1 MIRAVSALVLAL
13 CSVWLC
19 CEPAF
24 AARRIA
30 LVIGN
35 SVYERVPQLQ
45 NPVQDATAMSQMF
58 KAAAFDAVTLKLDLK
73 ASEMRR
79 ALRDFSED
87 ARDADIAIIYFA
99 GHGLEIQGTNYLIPV
114 DAVLERDIDAFDE
127 AVPLDRLLH
136 AMEPAR
142 QLRLVILDTCRD
154 NPFAKSMKHGSASHP
169 VDRGLAR
176 IEQGGLA
183 SVGPTSLN
191 TLVAFAAKA
200 GSTAADGDARNSP
213 FTAALIKYLPTPGLD
228 LRKAFGFVRDE
239 VLKVTHNQQEPFI
252 YGSLGGNDVPLVPQ
266 PPAPPVAP
274 DTAARDDYE
283 LASGINV
290 VATWDSFIKKYPT
303 GFYSDLARAQR
314 ERLVAAKAADDAR
327 AEAAQQARD
336 EAAKAAL
343 AREADQKQKALAE
356 AADAARR
363 AAAQKFAEEA
373 AAAAAADSERQRLA
387 AKALEEAKEAEA
399 ARIEA
404 AKKARDEAARA
415 EAAEVE
421 RRAAAQKLADE
432 AAEAERQRL
441 AAKALEEAKAAE
453 LARAEAAKKARDE
466 AARAEAAEVER
477 RAAAQKLADEAAEA
491 ERQRLTAQAIQ
502 EAKPT
507 EIAHVDAAPAN
518 TDGQVKL
525 AALIPQN
532 PAPGHDAT
540 TSDHT
545 GCADV
550 SPELASL
557 SPETARAL
565 SLSEECGLKPKQ
577 SFKECEN
584 CPEMVVVP
592 AGEFLMGSSKE
603 EISKRLAATNEGP
616 QHKVV
621 LGQMIAVGRFEVT
634 RDQYAAF
641 VDATGHEGSGR
652 CFTLEQNTPQ
662 ERENRSF
669 LMPGYAQQG
678 NHPAVCVSWTDAQ
691 AYVDWLARI
700 TGKSYRLPSEAE
712 YEYAARAGGT
722 ARYGIGDDPTG
733 LCRFVNGADQSARA
747 AGLPDDADYMDCT
760 DGFPYTAPVGSF
772 AQNGFG
778 LNDLIGNVWEW
789 TADCFAEDYRAA
801 PSDAAARSHSQA
813 DCPARAVRGGDWFS
827 AASLLR
833 PAVRASA
840 KPDSHYDDIGFRVV
854 RTLAH

>member
-19 CEPAF
+19 CEPAV
-24 AARRIA
+24 AAKRIA

-35 SVYERVPQLQ
+35 SVYEQVPQLQ

-79 ALRDFSED
+79 ALRDFSDD

-99 GHGLEIQGTNYLIPV
+99 GHGLEIQGINYLIPV

-142 QLRLVILDTCRD
+142 QLRLVILDACRD
-154 NPFAKSMKHGSASHP
+154 NPFAKSMKHGSSSRP

-176 IEQGGLA
+176 MEQGGLA
-183 SVGPTSLN
+183 GVGPTSLD

-213 FTAALIKYLPTPGLD
+213 FTAALIKFLPTPGLD

-266 PPAPPVAP
+266 SPAPQVDP

-283 LASGINV
+283 LAAGLNM

-303 GFYSDLARAQR
+303 GFYSDLAKAQR
-314 ERLVAAKAADDAR
+314 ERLVAAKAA
-327 AEAAQQARD
+327 E
-336 EAAKAAL
+336 
-343 AREADQKQKALAE
+343 
-356 AADAARR
+356 DAARR
-363 AAAQKFAEEA
+363 AAAQKLAEEA
-373 AAAAAADSERQRLA
+373 GAAAEAERQRLA
-387 AKALEEAKEAEA
+387 AQAVEDTNAAEA
-399 ARIEA
+399 ARIVAAQKASEA
-404 AKKARDEAARA
+404 AKATVAREADEREKALA
-415 EAAEVE
+415 EAAEAA

-432 AAEAERQRL
+432 AAAADAERQRL
-441 AAKALEEAKAAE
+441 AAIEQAKAS
-453 LARAEAAKKARDE
+453 
-466 AARAEAAEVER
+466 
-477 RAAAQKLADEAAEA
+477 
-491 ERQRLTAQAIQ
+491 
-502 EAKPT
+502 
-507 EIAHVDAAPAN
+507 EIAHVVDAAAAKA
-518 TDGQVKL
+518 DGQVKL
-525 AALIPQN
+525 AALLPGS
-532 PAPGHDAT
+532 PAPGQDAS
-540 TSDHT
+540 TSQRT
-545 GCADV
+545 GCPDV

-557 SPETARAL
+557 SPDTARAL
-565 SLSEECGLKPKQ
+565 SQSEECGLKPKQ
-577 SFKECEN
+577 SFKECES

-603 EISKRLAATNEGP
+603 EILKRLAAANEAP

-621 LGQMIAVGRFEVT
+621 LAQTIAIGRFEVT

-678 NHPAVCVSWTDAQ
+678 NHPAVCISWTDAQ

-712 YEYAARAGGT
+712 YEYGARAGST
-722 ARYGIGDDPTG
+722 ARHGASDDPAE

-747 AGLPDDADYMDCT
+747 AGLPDDADYMACT

-772 AQNGFG
+772 APNAFG

-789 TADCFAEDYRAA
+789 TADCFADDYRAA
-801 PSDAAARSHSQA
+801 PSDAAARSQQ

-827 AASLLR
+827 AAALLR

>member
-24 AARRIA
+24 AAKRIA

-79 ALRDFSED
+79 ALRDFSDD

-142 QLRLVILDTCRD
+142 QLRLVILDACRD
-154 NPFAKSMKHGSASHP
+154 NPFAKSMKHGSASHL

-213 FTAALIKYLPTPGLD
+213 FTAALIKFLPTPGLD

-252 YGSLGGNDVPLVPQ
+252 YGSLGGNDVPLVPE
-266 PPAPPVAP
+266 PPAPQVAP

-290 VATWDSFIKKYPT
+290 VATWDSFIRKYPT
-303 GFYSDLARAQR
+303 GFYSDLAKAQR
-314 ERLVAAKAADDAR
+314 ERLIAAKAA
-327 AEAAQQARD
+327 E
-336 EAAKAAL
+336 
-343 AREADQKQKALAE
+343 
-356 AADAARR
+356 DAARR
-363 AAAQKFAEEA
+363 A
-373 AAAAAADSERQRLA
+373 
-387 AKALEEAKEAEA
+387 
-399 ARIEA
+399 
-404 AKKARDEAARA
+404 
-415 EAAEVE
+415 V
-421 RRAAAQKLADE
+421 AQKLAE
-432 AAEAERQRL
+432 EAGAAAEAERQRL
-441 AAKALEEAKAAE
+441 AAKAIQEAKAAE
-453 LARAEAAKKARDE
+453 LARAEAARKASDE
-466 AARAEAAEVER
+466 AAKAAVAREADERRKALAEAAEAAR
-477 RAAAQKLADEAAEA
+477 RAAAKKLADEAAAAEA
-491 ERQRLTAQAIQ
+491 ERQRIAASQ
-502 EAKPT
+502 EAKT
-507 EIAHVDAAPAN
+507 AEIAHVEAEAKA
-518 TDGQVKL
+518 DGQVKL
-525 AALIPQN
+525 AALLPGN
-532 PAPGHDAT
+532 PAPGQESDSDAST
-540 TSDHT
+540 AAHA

-557 SPETARAL
+557 SPDTARTL

-603 EISKRLAATNEGP
+603 EISKRLAAANEGP

-621 LGQMIAVGRFEVT
+621 LTQMIAVGRFEVT

-641 VDATGHEGSGR
+641 VDATGHLGSGR

-691 AYVDWLARI
+691 AYVDWLARV

-712 YEYAARAGGT
+712 YEYAARARGT
-722 ARYGIGDDPTG
+722 ARYGASDDTTE
-733 LCRFVNGADQSARA
+733 LCRFANGADQSARA

-772 AQNGFG
+772 AQNAFG

-801 PSDAAARSHSQA
+801 PLDAVARGQA

-827 AASLLR
+827 AAALLR

>member
-1 MIRAVSALVLAL
+1 MRAASAIALAL

-19 CEPAF
+19 CQPAF
-24 AARRIA
+24 ATKRIA

-58 KAAAFDAVTLKLDLK
+58 KAAAFDAVTLRLDLK
-73 ASEMRR
+73 ASELRR
-79 ALRDFSED
+79 ALRDFSDD

-142 QLRLVILDTCRD
+142 QLRLVILDACRD
-154 NPFAKSMKHGSASHP
+154 NPFAKSMKHGGASRP
-169 VDRGLAR
+169 FDRGLAR

-183 SVGPTSLN
+183 SVGQTSLN

-200 GSTAADGDARNSP
+200 GSTAADGDAKNSP

-266 PPAPPVAP
+266 PAPQVDP
-274 DTAARDDYE
+274 DTAARSDYE
-283 LASGINV
+283 LASGINGI
-290 VATWDSFIKKYPT
+290 ATWDSFVKKYPT

-314 ERLVAAKAADDAR
+314 ERLLAAKAAEDAR
-327 AEAAQQARD
+327 AAAAQQARD
-336 EAAKAAL
+336 EAAKAAA
-343 AREADQKQKALAE
+343 AREADQKKALAE

-363 AAAQKFAEEA
+363 ATAQKFAEEA
-373 AAAAAADSERQRLA
+373 AAAAAADAERQRQA
-387 AKALEEAKEAEA
+387 AQAIEEAKAAEA
-399 ARIEA
+399 ARVEA
-404 AKKARDEAARA
+404 AQKAREEAARA
-415 EAAEVE
+415 EAADAAQ
-421 RRAAAQKLADE
+421 RAAAQKLAE
-432 AAEAERQRL
+432 EAAAAEAERQRL
-441 AAKALEEAKAAE
+441 AAQAIEEAKAAE
-453 LARAEAAKKARDE
+453 AARVETAQKAREE
-466 AARAEAAEVER
+466 AARAEAAEAAR
-477 RAAAQKLADEAAEA
+477 RAAAQKLAEEVAAADA
-491 ERQRLTAQAIQ
+491 ERQRLAGIR
-502 EAKPT
+502 EAKAA
-507 EIAHVDAAPAN
+507 EIVHVETAEAKA
-518 TDGQVKL
+518 DGQVKL
-525 AALIPQN
+525 AALL
-532 PAPGHDAT
+532 PGHPAQGQDGSTAE
-540 TSDHT
+540 HA

-550 SPELASL
+550 SPLLASL
-557 SPETARAL
+557 SPDTARAL

-577 SFKECEN
+577 GFKECEN

-603 EISKRLAATNEGP
+603 EISKRLAAGNEAP

-621 LGQMIAVGRFEVT
+621 IAQTIAVGRFEVT

-641 VDATGHEGSGR
+641 VDATGHQGSGR

-669 LMPGYAQQG
+669 LMPGYAQEG
-678 NHPAVCVSWTDAQ
+678 NHPVVCISWTDAQ

-722 ARYGIGDDPTG
+722 ARHGASDDPAQ
-733 LCRFVNGADQSARA
+733 LCRFVNGADQSAKA
-747 AGLPDDADYMDCT
+747 AGLPDDADYMECT

-772 AQNGFG
+772 AQNAFG

-789 TADCFAEDYRAA
+789 TADCFADDYRAA
-801 PSDAAARSHSQA
+801 PADGSARGQQ
-813 DCPARAVRGGDWFS
+813 DCPARTVRGGDWFS
-827 AASLLR
+827 AAALLR

-840 KPDSHYDDIGFRVV
+840 KADSHYDDIGFRVV

>member
-24 AARRIA
+24 AAKRIA

-79 ALRDFSED
+79 ALRDFSDD

-142 QLRLVILDTCRD
+142 QLRLVILDACRD
-154 NPFAKSMKHGSASHP
+154 NPFAKSMKHGSASHL

-213 FTAALIKYLPTPGLD
+213 FTAALIKFLPTPGLD

-252 YGSLGGNDVPLVPQ
+252 YGSLGGNDVPLVPE
-266 PPAPPVAP
+266 PPAPQVAP

-290 VATWDSFIKKYPT
+290 VATWDSFIRKYPT
-303 GFYSDLARAQR
+303 GFYSDLAKAQR
-314 ERLVAAKAADDAR
+314 ERLIAAKAA
-327 AEAAQQARD
+327 E
-336 EAAKAAL
+336 
-343 AREADQKQKALAE
+343 
-356 AADAARR
+356 DAARR
-363 AAAQKFAEEA
+363 A
-373 AAAAAADSERQRLA
+373 
-387 AKALEEAKEAEA
+387 
-399 ARIEA
+399 
-404 AKKARDEAARA
+404 
-415 EAAEVE
+415 V
-421 RRAAAQKLADE
+421 AQKLAE
-432 AAEAERQRL
+432 EAGAAAEAERQRL
-441 AAKALEEAKAAE
+441 AAKAIQEAKAAE
-453 LARAEAAKKARDE
+453 LARAEAAKKASEE
-466 AARAEAAEVER
+466 AAKAAVAREADERQKALAEAAEAAR
-477 RAAAQKLADEAAEA
+477 RAAAQKRAEEAAAAEA
-491 ERQRLTAQAIQ
+491 ERQRLAVEAIEKAKAAELARAEAAKKASDEAAKAAVAREADERRKALAEAAEAARRAAAKKLADEAAAAEAERQRIAASQ
-502 EAKPT
+502 EAKT
-507 EIAHVDAAPAN
+507 AEIAHVEAEAKA
-518 TDGQVKL
+518 DGQVKL
-525 AALIPQN
+525 AALLPGN
-532 PAPGHDAT
+532 PAPGQESDSDAST
-540 TSDHT
+540 AAHA

-557 SPETARAL
+557 SPDTARTL

-603 EISKRLAATNEGP
+603 EISKRLAAANEGP

-621 LGQMIAVGRFEVT
+621 LTQMIAVGRFEVT

-641 VDATGHEGSGR
+641 VDATGHQGSGR

-691 AYVDWLARI
+691 AYVDWLARV

-722 ARYGIGDDPTG
+722 ARYGASDDTTE
-733 LCRFVNGADQSARA
+733 LCRFANGADQSAKA

-772 AQNGFG
+772 AQNAFG

-801 PSDAAARSHSQA
+801 PSDAVARGQA

-827 AASLLR
+827 TAALLR